1 MPLENFANRMF
12 RAFSIP
18 SFRYLWINTI
28 TFSLVQG
35 MALLTFLQLARELS
49 ESNKAL
55 GFFGFAVGIPVLI
68 FGLPIG
74 IIADR
79 VDRRILITASHVVSC
94 VASLGLAL
102 LFWTGDLNLALAL
115 ILAGISGLGIAIGQ
129 PIRQTIVPSIVPRKN
144 LLNAIALN
152 NVGMQSGQFI
162 GPVFAGVLVATLD
175 FGWAFT
181 IQAGLLIAGTFSL
194 IPLRLPPLE
203 RTIAER
209 EISLNKF
216 FQDIRDGFF
225 FVARSMDI
233 RVLFFLLIITTLVVN
248 GPWQT
253 LLPRISEDQ
262 LSASKT
268 FQGVLLSIFG
278 AAMFIMSFIIAAL
291 GTIKN
296 AGGWFALTLVIGGS
310 IIVGIGFSHTT
321 WLTIVLM
328 ILSGFNAAFFVN
340 LNLTLIQ
347 INTPGFMMAR
357 VMSIYTIAMM
367 GGAPFSALLAGLMA
381 DVIGSAGLWFSI
393 CGASMAMIAAIIIVT
408 QPKLRKMS
416 SAPRTEETVNA

>member
-1 MPLENFANRMF
+1 MF
-12 RAFSIP
+12 RAFAIP
-18 SFRYLWINTI
+18 PFRYLWINTI

-49 ESNKAL
+49 ESNTAL

-79 VDRRILITASHVVSC
+79 VDRRLLITASHIVAC
-94 VASLGLAL
+94 VAALGLAL
-102 LFWTGDLNLALAL
+102 LHWTGDLNLALAL
-115 ILAGISGLGIAIGQ
+115 ILAGVSGLGVAIGQ

-162 GPVFAGVLVATLD
+162 GPVFAGALVATLD

-181 IQAGLLIAGTFSL
+181 IQAGLLIVGTFSL

-203 RTIAER
+203 RTVSER
-209 EISLNKF
+209 EISVHKF

-225 FVARSMDI
+225 FVARSIDI
-233 RVLFFLLIITTLVVN
+233 RVLFFLLIVTTLVVN

-262 LSASKT
+262 LGASET

-278 AAMFIMSFIIAAL
+278 AAMFIMSFVIAS
-291 GTIKN
+291 
-296 AGGWFALTLVIGGS
+296 F
-310 IIVGIGFSHTT
+310 
-321 WLTIVLM
+321 
-328 ILSGFNAAFFVN
+328 
-340 LNLTLIQ
+340 
-347 INTPGFMMAR
+347 
-357 VMSIYTIAMM
+357 
-367 GGAPFSALLAGLMA
+367 
-381 DVIGSAGLWFSI
+381 
-393 CGASMAMIAAIIIVT
+393 
-408 QPKLRKMS
+408 
-416 SAPRTEETVNA
+416 